1 MKTWPLVLGSSLTLL
16 LSTGHAA
23 VVQTEPSYDRAYYDY
38 AKVVDVDPIVRVVRV
53 PTPRRECWNEEVVR
67 RDQPRGYYRGNRGSY
82 TPLVLGG
89 VLGGVVGNQ
98 FGSGRGRD
106 AMTVAGALLGA
117 SVGRDVSHGP
127 RASQTYVTTERH
139 CRVTEEYYEEEE
151 VDGYRVK
158 YRYRGRTY
166 ATRMEQHPGRRV
178 KLRVSVTP
186 VGGTEVRVHEQHAY
200 LEDFDETRE

>member
-1 MKTWPLVLGSSLTLL
+1 MRIWPIVLGSGLTLL

-23 VVQTEPSYDRAYYDY
+23 VVQTHPNHDRAYYEY
-38 AKVVDVDPIVRVVRV
+38 AKVVHVDPIVRLVRV
-53 PTPRRECWNEEVVR
+53 PTPRRECWNEEVIQ
-67 RDQPRGYYRGNRGSY
+67 RDHHRGYYRGNRGSY

-89 VLGGVVGNQ
+89 VLGGVVGNR

-117 SVGRDVSHGP
+117 SVGRDVSQQP
-127 RASQTYVTTERH
+127 RARGAYVSTERH
-139 CRVTEEYYEEEE
+139 CRVTEDYYEEEQ

-166 ATRMEQHPGRRV
+166 VTRMDQHPGRRV
-178 KLRVSVTP
+178 KLEVTVTP
-186 VGGTEVRVHEQHAY
+186 IGGTEVRVPEQHAY
-200 LEDFDETRE
+200 LEDFEDD